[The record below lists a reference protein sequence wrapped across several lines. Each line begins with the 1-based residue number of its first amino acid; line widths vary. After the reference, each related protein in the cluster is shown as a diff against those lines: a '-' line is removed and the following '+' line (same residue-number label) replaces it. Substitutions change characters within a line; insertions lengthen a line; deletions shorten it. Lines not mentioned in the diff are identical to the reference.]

1 MAKLTALTRWVGPEL
16 ADCELTH
23 YEREDIDAD
32 AAHTEH
38 VAYLDTLREFCDEVV
53 ELPALSEHP
62 DGCFV
67 EDAAIV
73 FDECVVLTRPGALSR
88 RGEVEHLA
96 PHLPT
101 DREVVALEE
110 PCTLDGGDVL
120 VCGETVFVGL
130 STRTNH
136 AGLKQLAHLLLPH
149 GYRVKA
155 VEVTGCLHL
164 TSAMTAI
171 APDLL
176 LGNPEWANLERVNGV
191 ELLSVAPGES
201 AAGNALWIG
210 GGLIYPE
217 EFPRT
222 AERLTARGLTLRTI
236 PTVEFQKA
244 EAGVTCRCI
253 HWSTPPQASS

>member
-16 ADCELTH
+16 AACELTH
-23 YEREDIDAD
+23 FERAIIDSD
-32 AAHTEH
+32 AAHAEH
-38 VAYLDTLREFCDEVV
+38 VGYLDALRELCDEVV
-53 ELPALSEHP
+53 ELPALPEYP

-73 FDECVVLTRPGALSR
+73 LDECVVLTRPGAASR
-88 RGEVEHLA
+88 RGEVEALA

-101 DREVVALEE
+101 DREVLRLEG

-120 VCGETVFVGL
+120 VCEDIVYVGW

-136 AGLKQLAHLLLPH
+136 HGLRQLAHLLLPH

-164 TSAMTAI
+164 KSAMTQV
-171 APDLL
+171 APGLML
-176 LGNPEWANLERVNGV
+176 ANPTLANLDRVSGV
-191 ELLSVAPGES
+191 ELLEVDPREP
-201 AAGNALWIG
+201 AAANALSIG
-210 GGLIYPE
+210 GLVIYPE

-222 AERLTARGLTLRTI
+222 AELLVSRGLTLRTV
-236 PTVEFQKA
+236 PTVELQKA
-244 EAGVTCRCI
+244 EAGVTCRCV
-253 HWSTPPQASS
+253 HWKAPS

>member
-1 MAKLTALTRWVGPEL
+1 VSKLTALTRWVGPEL
-16 ADCELTH
+16 ESCELTH
-23 YEREDIDAD
+23 FERATIDQE
-32 AAHTEH
+32 AAHLEH
-38 VAYLDTLREFCDEVV
+38 VAYLDALRELCDEVV
-53 ELPALSEHP
+53 ELPALPEHP

-73 FDECVVLTRPGALSR
+73 FDECVVLTRPGAASR

-101 DREVVALEE
+101 DREVLRLED

-120 VCGETVFVGL
+120 VCGDTVYVGW
-130 STRTNH
+130 SSRTNH
-136 AGLKQLAHLLLPH
+136 HGLRQLAHLLLPH

-164 TSAMTAI
+164 KSTLSLV

-176 LGNPEWANLERVNGV
+176 LANPVWANLERVSGV
-191 ELLSVAPGES
+191 ELLEVDPGEP
-201 AAGNALWIG
+201 AAANALSIAG
-210 GGLIYPE
+210 SVIYPQ

-222 AERLTARGLTLRTI
+222 AELLLSRGLTLRTV
-236 PTVEFQKA
+236 PTAELQKA
-244 EAGVTCRCI
+244 EAGVTCRCV
-253 HWSTPPQASS
+253 HWKAQP